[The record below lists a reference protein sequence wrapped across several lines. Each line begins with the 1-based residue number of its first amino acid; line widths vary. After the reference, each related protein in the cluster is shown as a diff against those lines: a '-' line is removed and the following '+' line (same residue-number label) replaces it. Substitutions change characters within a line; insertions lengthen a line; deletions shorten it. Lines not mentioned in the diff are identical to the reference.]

1 MKMSL
6 VVTGFALGLLA
17 EGCVIRPRRAV
28 VVRPAPVVVARPVV
42 VAQPATTVVV
52 AQPAPAY
59 Q

>member
-6 VVTGFALGLLA
+6 VVAGFVLGLFA

-42 VAQPATTVVV
+42 VAQPA
-52 AQPAPAY
+52 PAY

>member
-1 MKMSL
+1 MKRF
-6 VVTGFALGLLA
+6 VVIGGVVLGVLA
-17 EGCVIRPRRAV
+17 QGCVIRPRRAV